1 MLFPELNASKYPP
14 SLELKILLNTLLK
27 KAKKLGITK
36 TNEKVIVIMGSQE
49 EEQEES
55 DILTIKTVA

>member
-1 MLFPELNASKYPP
+1 
-14 SLELKILLNTLLK
+14 
-27 KAKKLGITK
+27 LGITK